1 MLRSSLRVVLVA
13 LLAGVA
19 STARADWAAYTSTNF
34 TLYSDAPESDVLEL
48 LGDFEEYRRIALAVM
63 GLPDEVENQA
73 LKIVFPTRADDFRAL
88 GARDNV
94 AGFFYHAEFG
104 PRIVIRGA
112 SSRRGVRA
120 DDAAISDRRTL
131 YHEYVHY
138 LMDQKSGRNYPP
150 WYSEGL
156 ATVLMMVDPAESII
170 KVGLPIPN
178 VYWRSVATTVE
189 DIVDTDYRGGIGD
202 FYLMSWLLTHYLTID
217 AADKP
222 ERRQQFADYLR
233 RYDAG
238 EDPVE
243 AFTASFG
250 HSVSAMQR
258 EMEDYRGKRTLKVL
272 QVPRSTYQGNVSK
285 RALQRGEELYLLGDL
300 AVELYASEAALE
312 LFDELFDELDEA
324 LEDSPLRSKALSR
337 RAVALAHVD
346 DLDTGD
352 AVVREVLAQGVDDG
366 DIYADLAH
374 YYHDRFQIQ
383 ARQEEVPVA
392 DARAN
397 LEESIRYGE
406 LAVARNA
413 RDLEAL
419 FYLGRAY
426 GFDGDHE
433 AAAKTLLRA
442 FEQAPGVADI
452 NSALARSLYQTGNV
466 KGATT
471 LIARNLSAS
480 HSETLR
486 QRYTEL
492 LQQMKDGNVDPEFLD
507 PYPRISAAA
516 E

>member
-1 MLRSSLRVVLVA
+1 MLRKSLRVIVVA
-13 LLAGVA
+13 SLAGVA
-19 STARADWAAYTSTNF
+19 SIAQAEWAAYTSTNF
-34 TLYSDAPESDVLEL
+34 TLYSDAPENDVLEL
-48 LGDFEEYRRIALAVM
+48 LGDFEEYRRIALSVM
-63 GLPDEVENQA
+63 GLPDEAENQA
-73 LKIVFPTRADDFRAL
+73 LKIVFPTRAGDFRAL
-88 GARDNV
+88 GARDNI

-112 SSRRGVRA
+112 ASRRGVRA

-156 ATVLMMVDPAESII
+156 ATVLMMVDPAESTIN
-170 KVGLPIPN
+170 VGLPLPG
-178 VYWRSVATTVE
+178 VYWRNVATTVE

-217 AADKP
+217 AVDNA

-250 HSVSAMQR
+250 HSLSAMQR
-258 EMEDYRGKRTLKVL
+258 AMEDYRGQRSLKVL
-272 QVPRSTYQGNVSK
+272 QVPRSTYEGQVSK

-300 AVELYASEAALE
+300 AVELYASDAALA
-312 LFDELFDELDEA
+312 LFDKFDTEFGS
-324 LEDSPLRSKALSR
+324 SPLRAAVLAR
-337 RAVALAHVD
+337 RAVALAHED
-346 DLDTGD
+346 DLGSGD
-352 AVVREVLAQGVDDG
+352 AVVNEILAQNVDDG
-366 DIYADLAH
+366 DIFADLAH

-383 ARQEEVPVA
+383 ARQDEVPAA

-397 LEESIRYGE
+397 LEQSIRYGE

-426 GFDGDHE
+426 GFNGDPE
-433 AAAKTLLRA
+433 AAARTLLRA

-452 NSALARSLYQTGNV
+452 NSALARALYQMGNV
-466 KGATT
+466 KGAI
-471 LIARNLSAS
+471 LLVARNLSAS
-480 HSETLR
+480 HSDASR
-486 QRYTEL
+486 QRYTGL
-492 LQQMKDGNVDPEFLD
+492 LQQMKDGKVDPEFLD
-507 PYPRISAAA
+507 PYPRISAAK

>member
-1 MLRSSLRVVLVA
+1 MT

-19 STARADWAAYTSTNF
+19 SPAQAEWAAYTSTNF
-34 TLYSDAPESDVLEL
+34 TVHSDAPESDVLEL
-48 LGDFEEYRRIALAVM
+48 LGDFEEYRRVALAVM
-63 GLPDEVENQA
+63 GLTDEAENQA
-73 LKIVFPTRADDFRAL
+73 LRIVFPTRADDFRAL
-88 GARDNV
+88 GARDNI

-112 SSRRGVRA
+112 ASRRGVRA

-170 KVGLPIPN
+170 KVGLPLPN
-178 VYWRSVATTVE
+178 VYWRNVATTVE
-189 DIVDTDYRGGIGD
+189 EIVDTDYRGGIGD

-250 HSVSAMQR
+250 HSMSDMQR
-258 EMEDYRGKRTLKVL
+258 AMEDYRGRRSLKVL
-272 QVPRSTYQGNVSK
+272 QVPRSEYRGDVSK
-285 RALQRGEELYLLGDL
+285 RALQPGEELYLLGDI

-312 LFDELFDELDEA
+312 LFDEFDEEFA
-324 LEDSPLRSKALSR
+324 DSPLRSKVLSR
-337 RAVALAHVD
+337 RAVAFAHED
-346 DLDTGD
+346 DLEAGD
-352 AVVREVLAQGVDDG
+352 AVVGDILAQNVDDG

-383 ARQEEVPVA
+383 ARQEEVPPA

-397 LEESIRYGE
+397 LEQSIRYGE

-426 GFDGDHE
+426 GFNGDHE
-433 AAAKTLLRA
+433 AAARTLLRA

-452 NSALARSLYQTGNV
+452 NLALARALYQMGNV
-466 KGATT
+466 GDATL

-480 HSETLR
+480 HSEASR
-486 QRYTEL
+486 QRYTDL
-492 LQQMKDGNVDPEFLD
+492 LQQMKDGEVGPEFLD
-507 PYPRISAAA
+507 PYPRVSAAA